1 VEELVPLGAFGG
13 KTVALGMI
21 LVVLLLNVRGT
32 RTSADVQNVGTLLK
46 AGALLLLGVLLFLFG
61 REGAGTPFWPETLS
75 GGLLAGAG
83 AGMIGVLWAYEGW
96 QWITFSAGEAE
107 DPQRTF
113 PRGIIIGTAALL
125 GLYLL
130 ANLAYLQ
137 ALGPVAAARSPRVAA
152 DAVAAVLGPAAGKLI
167 AVIIVISMFSAS
179 ISSTLTCTRVFY
191 AMAKDGLFFSKLAEV
206 HPRFG
211 TPAWA
216 VFANCALGAG
226 FAATGTF
233 QALITYVV
241 FVGWL
246 FYGWGGAAVYV
257 LRRRFPDAPRPFRVP
272 GYPVT
277 PALFVA
283 AAAALVVNTIV
294 VAPQQ
299 AAIGLLATALG
310 IPVYLVWRR
319 RAA

>member
-1 VEELVPLGAFGG
+1 
-13 KTVALGMI
+13 M
-21 LVVLLLNVRGT
+21 
-32 RTSADVQNVGTLLK
+32 
-46 AGALLLLGVLLFLFG
+46 
-61 REGAGTPFWPETLS
+61 
-75 GGLLAGAG
+75 LASAG

-113 PRGIIIGTAALL
+113 PRGIVLGTAALVV
-125 GLYLL
+125 LYLL

-152 DAVAAVLGPAAGKLI
+152 DAVAAVLGPAAAKLI

-179 ISSTLTCTRVFY
+179 LSSTLTCTRVFY
-191 AMAKDGLFFSKLAEV
+191 AMAKDGLFFRKLAEV

-211 TPAWA
+211 TPAWS
-216 VFANCALGAG
+216 VGANCVLGAA

-241 FVGWL
+241 FVAWL

-257 LRRRFPDAPRPFRVP
+257 LRRRQPDAPRPFRVP

-277 PALFVA
+277 PFLFVL
-283 AAAALVVNTIV
+283 AAAALVVNTIAV
-294 VAPQQ
+294 EPRH
-299 AAIGLLATALG
+299 AAFGLAVTASG
-310 IPVYLVWRR
+310 VPVYWFWKGRR
-319 RAA
+319 V